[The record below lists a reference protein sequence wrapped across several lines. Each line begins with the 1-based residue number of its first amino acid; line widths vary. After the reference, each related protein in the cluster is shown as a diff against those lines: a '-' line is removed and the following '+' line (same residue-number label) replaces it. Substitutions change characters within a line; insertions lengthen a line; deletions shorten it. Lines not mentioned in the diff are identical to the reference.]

1 VIRESHAALFPSQG
15 QFVPPT
21 RSLEQNRSPSK
32 REKTSAQELL
42 TGEWSVYLVILGSP
56 SSVDVWIMGKIAGLL
71 GRHPFID
78 LEIQSGVVYNLLGG
92 YCFAAA
98 VFVCWVF
105 GARPGEEKYQRHLLT
120 TLLGCI
126 FATLLT
132 FLVGAVMGWSPPNQ
146 NPLLAHLYPD
156 YILRNSN
163 ASSFPSQ
170 STAVCAAIAAG
181 IYALHK
187 RSGAWLWFAV
197 VALVS
202 LPRIYLGGHYP
213 SDVLAGLACGEAG
226 YLLARSAEKSLTHVW
241 PVLQKSWSGLGVT
254 ILIFM
259 WVHEIATGFRGVK
272 WFQQAVS
279 FSSLLTSRGN
289 SLCIGGDT
297 VWHDHFRGRVD
308 EVRVYSRALS
318 QAEIRKDMN
327 TPIRATA
334 SAPAAASRA
343 SDPLGANEVSR
354 EGLVAAYSFDEAA
367 GETVSDDSGNAHRG
381 AIHYATWTSEGRFGS
396 ALNFDGKRSVVTI
409 DDSPTLHLNGSLT
422 LEAWVYPTDVS
433 ARWTNV
439 VHKETDVYWLD
450 ATNPDRNLAA
460 AGGSFTAN
468 PVFAPSALPIYQ
480 WSHLATTFDGSKVR
494 LYVDGEEVASGEK

>member
-1 VIRESHAALFPSQG
+1 
-15 QFVPPT
+15 
-21 RSLEQNRSPSK
+21 
-32 REKTSAQELL
+32 
-42 TGEWSVYLVILGSP
+42 
-56 SSVDVWIMGKIAGLL
+56 MAGLL

-78 LEIQSGVVYNLLGG
+78 LEIQAGVVYNILGG

-105 GARPGEEKYQRHLLT
+105 GARPGEEKYQRRLLT
-120 TLLGCI
+120 TLVGCV

-132 FLVGAVMGWSPPNQ
+132 FLVGAVIGWPPPNQ
-146 NPLLAHLYPD
+146 NPFLAHLYPD

-181 IYALHK
+181 IYSLYK
-187 RSGAWLWFAV
+187 RAGAWLWFAV

-226 YLLARSAEKSLTHVW
+226 YLLARSAEKWQTHVW
-241 PVLQKSWSGLGVT
+241 PTLQKSWPRLAVT
-254 ILIFM
+254 ILVFM
-259 WVHEIATGFRGVK
+259 WVHEIATDFRGVK
-272 WFQQAVS
+272 WFRQTLS
-279 FSSLLTSRGN
+279 FSSLLISRGN

-297 VWHDHFRGRVD
+297 IWHEHFRGRVD

-318 QAEIRKDMN
+318 QAEIRNDMT
-327 TPIRATA
+327 TPVRAT
-334 SAPAAASRA
+334 SSH
-343 SDPLGANEVSR
+343 
-354 EGLVAAYSFDEAA
+354 EGLVAAYSFDEGT
-367 GETVSDDSGNAHRG
+367 GETVGDDSGNAHSG
-381 AIHYATWTSEGRFGS
+381 AIHYATWTSEGRFGN
-396 ALNFDGKRSVVTI
+396 ALNFDGKRAVVTI
-409 DDSPTLHLNGSLT
+409 DDSPSLDLNGSLT

-439 VHKETDVYWLD
+439 VQKEKDMYWLD

-460 AGGSFTAN
+460 TGGAFTAN
-468 PVFAPSALPIYQ
+468 PIFAPIALPIYR
-480 WSHLATTFDGSKVR
+480 WSHLASTFDGSKVR
-494 LYVDGEEVASGEK
+494 LYIDGEEVASREK